1 MSLRR
6 TLMLR
11 GLQAAALMALP
22 WTALPPARAAVDL
35 AAVVAAS
42 DAIRNPQQPFSV
54 NVLLT
59 EFEKGQQVG
68 TMTLQSFART
78 LQGSGQFVSL
88 LRFMQPARDQGKL
101 MLKAGNDLWFYDPA
115 TKASVRISPQQR
127 LMGQA
132 SNGDVV
138 TANFARDYSAKL
150 LAEEETSDGER
161 KTRQSLKIGLT
172 GTSDAATYAAI
183 ELWVDAQ
190 SHAPIKARFLSDS
203 GRLLKTAFYRRFQ
216 RQLGADRPTETV
228 IIDGVNPALVTLV
241 RFSDYAERTLP
252 PAWFQRDHLPR
263 FQPD

>member
-1 MSLRR
+1 MTLRR
-6 TLMLR
+6 ALL
-11 GLQAAALMALP
+11 LQGAAALAALAAAP
-22 WTALPPARAAVDL
+22 AALAAVDVK
-35 AAVVAAS
+35 AVIAAS

-54 NVLLT
+54 TVTLT
-59 EFEKGQQVG
+59 EFEKGQQVE

-78 LQGSGQFVSL
+78 LQESGQFVTL
-88 LRFMQPARDQGKL
+88 LRFVQPARDQGKL

-127 LMGQA
+127 LVGQA

-161 KTRQSLKIGLT
+161 KMRKAIKIGLT
-172 GTSDAATYAAI
+172 GTSDSATYAGI

-190 SHAPIKARFLSDS
+190 TNAPIKARFMSDS
-203 GRLLKTAFYRRFQ
+203 GRLLKTAFYRRYQ

-241 RFSDYAERTLP
+241 RFTDYAERQLP

>member
-1 MSLRR
+1 MTSRR
-6 TLMLR
+6 ALLLR
-11 GLQAAALMALP
+11 GAAALATLAAL
-22 WTALPPARAAVDL
+22 APAAHAAVDVK
-35 AAVVAAS
+35 AVVAAS

-54 NVLLT
+54 TVTLT
-59 EFEKGQQVG
+59 EFEKGQQVE

-78 LQGSGQFVSL
+78 LQDSGQFVTL
-88 LRFMQPARDQGKL
+88 LRFVQPARDQGKL

-127 LMGQA
+127 LVGQA

-161 KTRQSLKIGLT
+161 KMRKAIKIGLT
-172 GTSDAATYAAI
+172 GTSDSATYAGI

-190 SHAPIKARFLSDS
+190 TNAPIKARFLSDS
-203 GRLLKTAFYRRFQ
+203 GRLLKTAFYRRVQ

-241 RFSDYAERTLP
+241 RFTDYAERQLP